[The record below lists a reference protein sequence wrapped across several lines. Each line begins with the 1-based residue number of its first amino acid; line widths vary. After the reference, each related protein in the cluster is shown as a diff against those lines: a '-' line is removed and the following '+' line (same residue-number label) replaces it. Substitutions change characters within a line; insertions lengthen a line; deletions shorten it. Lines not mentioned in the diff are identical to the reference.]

1 MSSKKPKSQ
10 LASHLHH
17 KKLNNE
23 SEEKDG
29 KCSHDSG
36 VQMIDHEADM
46 REKLQISFDEKS
58 IASKPHSH
66 LGIRQQ
72 RERLSD
78 SMLLQKVSGGRALQG
93 VYLTKSLGDQLQV
106 RDQLLEVPQDVI
118 ITGPA
123 RPTSDI
129 IKHFSSTHQEDEYRK
144 TLDVLGVSAALE
156 LNIPIYTIGTGLA
169 IRHGR
174 EGGQDHQEDR
184 QEAYSSTIKFSTLHV
199 ASYTFKSSDLL
210 LSKDAKD
217 DLKKILKMLRVQKAS
232 ISNLQEECKRF
243 FVKYGSHANRGPLSF
258 GGNFKSKCSSK
269 GFEISE
275 TDSVKKMQDSA
286 VTAEAVVS
294 FAGCGVPT
302 EVDMNT
308 AKEEYSSKCS
318 KQTLS
323 NTNLQVTIEGGPPEA
338 SDMSVWK
345 NGLVENNSTWI
356 LTDRGQKLEAV
367 WDIIKRNHQKE
378 LGNVVDVL
386 RTSWEKITGLEAEQD
401 LSVGIIDPER
411 IRDEVSQWNEE
422 TLTPHLIEGNLD
434 RLVTV
439 RSDIMTKTSDPSI
452 WINEYISSPVIQK
465 FFESIVDAEEEPSG
479 HAKFLMRQL
488 VLEEDLKQVSMH
500 HFRSIDKISNWL
512 YKSNK
517 TLVFDFP
524 RGIENFENFL
534 KKVLD
539 DTKLNASQ
547 AMDSKE
553 PNEKI
558 TIQVSQAI
566 IHLQSLYEGRYESV
580 LITILISQFQDD
592 SILLK
597 PLSLKNLENL
607 HKCFSEEWIEFNQY
621 NMEKENPQHLQV
633 YLLRLSVKMCPESRL
648 KQLLQ
653 EVGQMMN
660 TSNPPL
666 NKKLIKEI
674 NKVTRGSSIT
684 QSIKV
689 FKKALESIMV
699 TPPSSEPHLFSLQRA
714 LETKPNNFKV
724 PEGNRLP
731 VFSRNKEAF
740 DLFQKLDLCEHYS
753 MRIQLKDALCVRSE
767 PLKLSLNISHPTSP
781 QELPRI
787 ILQKLMAYDHRCR
800 SPLLP
805 RKSDD
810 SDDDSEED
818 DDDRIHPVDSLLAL
832 LICSDDF
839 LRQDLFSRLAKCQ
852 LAVPFI
858 LPDPFTKQLSLSLW
872 TMHSIIKDW
881 KCFEDIGGEV
891 KVVDKTSPII
901 NCKTP
906 IISFIRFGK
915 HQRRGVSKSKLLN
928 DVISD
933 DESHYNHFFHY
944 DCAGGRSKVV
954 LGKGLV
960 DICWYLPSGKSNEAF
975 TDVVTF
981 LNLHGDAREYPQQS
995 RFLSKISSMCFIL
1008 LTENKLKF
1016 EAETI
1021 KILKGFASST
1031 GGITILN
1038 DTKKPPAQLISEMPH
1053 LKESIIKLVN
1063 SNADKIKTSIQR
1075 RIRKKIQ
1082 YIGMKESIKTLKEHC
1097 SIESAA
1103 IKDCEIIVDEGN
1115 DYFKEG
1121 FKLASQIQ
1129 TSIFTSYKANEA
1141 ASVKEKLLPLQGGPW
1156 RQWAKKEKEL
1166 YRQANKGKKKVDE
1179 YTDIISKQ
1187 KQALRQD
1194 QLKHVETLTSVMH
1207 TFITSLL
1214 KLEGPSNKIVRRYF
1228 LQSLKLELDEF
1239 SRGRISEFQQQYQ
1252 STRIKLSEMQDEIRN
1267 GKKPVNKE
1275 QMNQYKKK
1283 IEILQDHIIKESI
1296 GLEHLLRELGQIYEA
1311 SAQQSPIPDL
1321 MRLPKVAAELL
1332 IEGYPFELMDGDA
1345 THVPLKWVSTVID
1358 EAAHILGD
1366 PKIFVLSV
1374 LGLQNTGKSTM
1385 LNTVFGLQYNVT
1397 SGRCT
1402 RGAFMQ
1408 LLPLDEHLTDFSY
1421 VLIVDT
1427 EGLRAPELDYLE
1439 TQKHDNELATFI
1451 IGLANMTLINIFGL
1465 VPGDID
1471 DILQTSVHAFL
1482 RMSEISK
1489 FKKSCKFV
1497 HQNTVSGKNTEVS
1510 RANFTQKLDKFTVDA
1525 AKEENV
1531 EGQYER
1537 FNDVLKFNDLKD
1549 VHYFPGLWK
1558 GGPPMAPVNLGYSD
1572 AAQNLKH
1579 HFIEAL
1585 VNSHSRVGSLSL
1597 SSFKTRVEDLWE
1609 ALLKENF
1616 LFSFK
1621 NTLEITAY
1629 NSLET
1634 QYCLWEWQFHAAMLK
1649 WERNEQNVITTA
1661 EPSIISALVEESCKE
1676 LSVHVAKLHGK
1687 YSLEMDEFFVNSKLS
1702 DTLVNWKAMFEEK
1715 LDSLKREL
1723 KIHAEN
1729 YIRKLSISR
1738 QAMSEFERKRS
1749 EYRELI
1755 INHVQ
1760 VVIANL
1766 KQDQE
1771 LLHANIRRGKLDH
1784 PQLQKILKVLT
1795 PDYLQQYKDHE
1806 IISEDQEH
1814 KIREI
1819 IRNSGGTLTEHNLNE
1834 ILVGGVLTT
1843 DQVIKILSQI
1853 RESEQ
1858 ELKVRFDH
1866 IWIEML
1872 KKIPYVPADP
1882 DNVEYLVEKTL
1893 LSHVKAHEGQ
1903 LLAKIRETTL
1913 RHRGASLELI
1923 VEEKKHLNQ
1932 GWQRMFVKANTKKAQ
1947 DITDEILEKARSH
1960 LQSIT
1965 DLETDFNSA
1974 FTLEL
1979 LRELDDEIEKH
1990 TSECKDVTFTQQYK
2004 LDLSLSVCSYAVV
2017 EFEKMAESFRKK
2029 NNPRLYM
2036 ETENKGPL
2044 FTIFKNQ
2051 YYQTKAEEGIANTL
2065 CAHFDRPIRT
2075 QVQKSLG
2082 STIVGQMKSSEYH
2095 FKSKMALKVKILT
2108 DLYEEDDFNSYMVYL
2123 TDIKRCLEE
2132 RLRCYTIEYCDGI
2145 VSGIR
2150 NTRLQNMAKEEVS
2163 RLAQFIEKQVTELSS
2178 EPQFIT
2184 WLETFCDNVE
2194 LRRELGVKLNARDI
2208 INGYDHESIQ
2218 NLNLENVKSQIR
2230 KGLMKSIKNLHASFD
2245 EIKCE
2250 KEMETWTD
2258 KPHDFLKE
2266 LVGCTEQCPFC
2277 GEQCDLLGADHTS
2290 TVKHHTAVHR
2300 SVCLKGYQKIETQVL
2315 QTEFCPTKIASEIQF
2330 RNSDT
2335 KEEMVNYSDYRTIY
2349 PNWTIEPDVTS
2360 KSSLYWKLFVGRYK
2374 DQIAEKFGGKPP
2386 EVPES
2391 WSKIEWEVVEANLQ
2405 KIYHL

>member
-17 KKLNNE
+17 KKSNN
-23 SEEKDG
+23 EKDG

-46 REKLQISFDEKS
+46 REKLQISFDDKS
-58 IASKPHSH
+58 IASKPHSY
-66 LGIRQQ
+66 LQQ
-72 RERLSD
+72 REMLSD

-106 RDQLLEVPQDVI
+106 RDQLLEIPQDVI
-118 ITGPA
+118 ITGAA
-123 RPTSDI
+123 RPTNDI
-129 IKHFSSTHQEDEYRK
+129 IMHFSSIHQEDEYRK
-144 TLDVLGVSAALE
+144 TVDVLGVSAALE
-156 LNIPIYTIGTGLA
+156 PSIPIYSGITIGTGLA
-169 IRHGR
+169 IRLDR
-174 EGGQDHQEDR
+174 EGGQDHHEAN

-210 LSKDAKD
+210 LAKDAKD

-243 FVKYGSHANRGPLSF
+243 FVKYGSHASRGPLSF
-258 GGNFKSKCSSK
+258 GGNFRWKCSSK
-269 GFEISE
+269 GYEINE
-275 TDSVKKMQDSA
+275 TDSVKKMQNSA
-286 VTAEAVVS
+286 VTAATGVS
-294 FAGCGVPT
+294 FAGCGVST
-302 EVDMNT
+302 EVDMKT

-338 SDMSVWK
+338 SDLSVWK
-345 NGLVENNSTWI
+345 KGLVENNSTWI

-367 WDIIKRNHQKE
+367 WDIIKRNHHKE
-378 LGNVVDVL
+378 LGNVIDVL
-386 RTSWEKITGLEAEQD
+386 RTSWEKITGLKAEQD

-411 IRDEVSQWNEE
+411 IREEVSQWNEE
-422 TLTPHLIEGNLD
+422 TLTPHQIEGNLD

-452 WINEYISSPVIQK
+452 WINEYISNPVIQK
-465 FFESIVDAEEEPSG
+465 FFECIVDAEEEPSG

-488 VLEEDLKQVSMH
+488 VLEEDLKQVSTH

-517 TLVFDFP
+517 TLLFDFP
-524 RGIENFENFL
+524 RDIENFENFL

-539 DTKLNASQ
+539 NTKLSASQ

-558 TIQVSQAI
+558 NIQVSQAI
-566 IHLQSLYEGRYESV
+566 IYLLSLYEGKYESV
-580 LITILISQFQDD
+580 LITILISQFKDD
-592 SILLK
+592 NILLK

-607 HKCFSEEWIEFNQY
+607 HKCFSEERIEFNQY
-621 NMEKENPQHLQV
+621 MEKENSQHLQV
-633 YLLRLSVKMCPESRL
+633 YLLRLLVKMCPESRL

-674 NKVTRGSSIT
+674 NKVTGGSSIT
-684 QSIKV
+684 RSIKV

-699 TPPSSEPHLFSLQRA
+699 TPPSSAGNMLILQRA
-714 LETKPNNFKV
+714 LNTKPEDYKV
-724 PEGNRLP
+724 SEGNRLP
-731 VFSRNKEAF
+731 VFSKNKEAF
-740 DLFQKLDLCEHYS
+740 YLFQKLDLCEHYS
-753 MRIQLKDALCVRSE
+753 MRIQLKDALCVKSE
-767 PLKLSLNISHPTSP
+767 QLKLSLNISHPKST
-781 QELPRI
+781 QELPWI
-787 ILQKLMAYDHRCR
+787 VLQKLMAYDHQCR
-800 SPLLP
+800 SALLP
-805 RKSDD
+805 PKLDD
-810 SDDDSEED
+810 SDED
-818 DDDRIHPVDSLLAL
+818 KDAAAGDDDRIHPVDSLLAL

-933 DESHYNHFFHY
+933 VESHYDHFFHY

-960 DICWYLPSGKSNEAF
+960 DTCWYLPSGKSNEAF
-975 TDVVTF
+975 HDVVTF
-981 LNLHGDAREYPQQS
+981 LNLHGDARDYPQQS

-1008 LTENKLKF
+1008 LTEKSLKF
-1016 EAETI
+1016 EAEII

-1038 DTKKPPAQLISEMPH
+1038 DTIKPPAQLIREMPH
-1053 LKESIIKLVN
+1053 LKENIIKLN
-1063 SNADKIKTSIQR
+1063 NLNADEIKTSVQR

-1082 YIGMKESIKTLKEHC
+1082 DIGMKESIKTLKEHC
-1097 SIESAA
+1097 NIESAA

-1129 TSIFTSYKANEA
+1129 NSIFTSYKANEA

-1166 YRQANKGKKKVDE
+1166 YRQAYKGKKKVDE
-1179 YTDIISKQ
+1179 YTDIISKE
-1187 KQALRQD
+1187 KQDLRQN
-1194 QLKHVETLTSVMH
+1194 QLKHVETLTPVMR

-1214 KLEGPSNKIVRRYF
+1214 KLEGASNKIVRRYF

-1267 GKKPVNKE
+1267 GKKPANNE
-1275 QMNQYKKK
+1275 QVTQYKKE
-1283 IEILQDHIIKESI
+1283 IETLQDHIIKESI

-1332 IEGYPFELMDGDA
+1332 IEGYPFELMDGDT

-1451 IGLANMTLINIFGL
+1451 IGLANMTLINIYGL

-1497 HQNTVSGKNTEVS
+1497 HQNTESGKNTEVS
-1510 RANFTQKLDKFTVDA
+1510 RANFTQKLDQFTVDA

-1558 GGPPMAPVNLGYSD
+1558 GGPPMAPVNLGYSY

-1585 VNSHSRVGSLSL
+1585 GHSRVGALSL

-1616 LFSFK
+1616 VFSFK

-1634 QYCLWEWQFHAAMLK
+1634 QYGLWEWEFHAAMLK

-1661 EPSIISALVEESCKE
+1661 EPDTVSALVEESCKE
-1676 LSVHVAKLHGK
+1676 LSGHVAKLHDK
-1687 YSLEMDEFFVNSKLS
+1687 YSLEMDEFFANSKLS

-1729 YIRKLSISR
+1729 HSRKLSIGR
-1738 QAMSEFERKRS
+1738 QAMSKFEKERNNS
-1749 EYRELI
+1749 IELI
-1755 INHVQ
+1755 INNVQ
-1760 VVIANL
+1760 DIIANL
-1766 KQDQE
+1766 KQEQE

-1784 PQLQKILKVLT
+1784 SQLQKILEVLT
-1795 PDYLQQYKDHE
+1795 PEYFQQCKDHE

-1819 IRNSGGTLTEHNLNE
+1819 IRDSGLTEQSLNE
-1834 ILVGGVLTT
+1834 ILVGGVLST

-1853 RESEQ
+1853 RESEH
-1858 ELKVRFDH
+1858 ELKVSFDQ
-1866 IWIEML
+1866 IWI
-1872 KKIPYVPADP
+1872 KILQNHIPNTPPIDSNS

-1903 LLAKIRETTL
+1903 LLAKLRETTL
-1913 RHRGASLELI
+1913 RDRGASLVLI
-1923 VEEKKHLNQ
+1923 VEEKKHISQ
-1932 GWQRMFVKANTKKAQ
+1932 GWRNKFAEANTKEAQ
-1947 DITDEILEKARSH
+1947 DITDEILEKARSY
-1960 LQSIT
+1960 LQSKSV
-1965 DLETDFNSA
+1965 LETGFNAA

-1979 LRELDDEIEKH
+1979 LRELDKEIENR
-1990 TSECKDVTFTQQYK
+1990 TFECRDVTFTQQYK
-2004 LDLSLSVCSYAVV
+2004 LDLYLSVCDYAVI
-2017 EFEKMAESFRKK
+2017 EFEKMADSFRKK
-2029 NNPRLYM
+2029 NDPRLYM
-2036 ETENKGPL
+2036 ETEKKGPL
-2044 FTIFKNQ
+2044 FIRYKNQ
-2051 YYQTKAEEGIANTL
+2051 YYQTKAEEGIADTL

-2178 EPQFIT
+2178 EPQLIK
-2184 WLETFCDNVE
+2184 WLEAFCENVD
-2194 LRRELGVKLNARDI
+2194 LRRELGVKLNASDI

-2230 KGLMKSIKNLHASFD
+2230 KGLLKLIKNLHASFD

-2266 LVGCTEQCPFC
+2266 LVGCTKQCPFC
-2277 GEQCDLLGADHTS
+2277 GEQCDLLGADH

-2300 SVCLKGYQKIETQVL
+2300 SVCLKGYQKIETQVM
-2315 QTEFCPTKIASEIQF
+2315 QIDFCPAKIASDIQF
-2330 RNSDT
+2330 RNTDT
-2335 KEEMVNYSDYRTIY
+2335 NEELVNYSDYRTIY

-2360 KSSLYWKLFVGRYK
+2360 KSSLYWKLFVGRYM

-2386 EVPES
+2386 IVPEG
-2391 WSKIEWEVVEANLQ
+2391 WSKIEWEEVEANLQ
-2405 KIYHL
+2405 TIYHL